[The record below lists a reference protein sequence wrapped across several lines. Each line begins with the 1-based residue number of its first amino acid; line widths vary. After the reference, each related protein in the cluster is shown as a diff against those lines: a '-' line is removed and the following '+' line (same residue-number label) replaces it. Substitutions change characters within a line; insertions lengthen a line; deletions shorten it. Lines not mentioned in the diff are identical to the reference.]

1 MCRELSAI
9 VMRPIG
15 DSPMRVIRNPDT
27 SHHEDLLA
35 MAGMKE
41 DSLDL
46 FVRTEL
52 VATDGDWSN
61 PKLVVDE
68 HQTPSWFDEIREA
81 VEAEHL
87 KYAASITITEDRP
100 TLIGGTW
107 IVLGKVVI
115 QRASRCKLLVSKKA
129 DLHIVANISDTILF
143 DDVYGTVTTGAVYGT
158 VTTGAVSGTVTTGNV
173 SGTVTTGA
181 VSGTV
186 TTGDVYVTVTT
197 GDVYGTGSV
206 KTGAVYGTGSVKKA

>member
-158 VTTGAVSGTVTTGNV
+158 VTTGAV
-173 SGTVTTGA
+173 
-181 VSGTV
+181 
-186 TTGDVYVTVTT
+186 
-197 GDVYGTGSV
+197 
-206 KTGAVYGTGSVKKA
+206 YGTGSVKKA